1 MIIMKGKDKKMSEI
15 SDFKVTREFRLSSE
29 EWNKY
34 MKDLALVS
42 SHIIE
47 KRQSEEIIKILQYLP
62 YDKFHRDYDKIIKGE
77 V

>member
-1 MIIMKGKDKKMSEI
+1 MIIMKGKDKKMNKI
-15 SDFKVTREFRLSSE
+15 SDFKVTKEFSLTND

-42 SHIIE
+42 SHIIK
-47 KRQSEEIIKILQYLP
+47 KRQLEEIIKILQYLP
-62 YDKFHRDYDKIIKGE
+62 YDKFYRDYDKIIKEE